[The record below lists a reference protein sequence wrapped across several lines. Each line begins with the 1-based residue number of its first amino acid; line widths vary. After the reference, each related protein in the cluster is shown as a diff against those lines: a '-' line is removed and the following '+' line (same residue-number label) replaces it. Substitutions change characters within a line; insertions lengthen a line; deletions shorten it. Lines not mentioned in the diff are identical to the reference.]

1 MTTIDWLVLIITLI
15 ATVTYGVYKG
25 RGSNSLDAYFRG
37 NRQMPWFLVLLGIMG
52 TQASAITFLSGP
64 GQAYTDGMRFVQ
76 YYFGLPLAMIV
87 ICVWF
92 VPVFS
97 RLNVYTAY
105 EYLEKRFDTRVRR
118 LTAVL
123 FLVSRGLSTGVSIY
137 APSLI
142 LSSLFGWNIYLTNIV
157 MGGVLIIYTVSGGA
171 KAVAYTQKLQLF
183 IIFSSLFLAGWILVE
198 MLPSGI
204 GFIDA
209 LHLSGRLGRLNII
222 TTGFTEKGFDWS
234 DKYNLVS
241 GLIGGFF
248 LALSY
253 FGTDQSQV
261 GRYLT
266 AHSEHESRKGLL
278 MNGFVK
284 IPMQFFI
291 LLLGALVFA
300 FYHFTQAPVF
310 FNQIALNQAKTAQHA
325 DSVRLM
331 ERQYAQLNE
340 QRMQQSLAFSNARH
354 LGDDKKMELALDTL
368 RHAEERAAQYR
379 GTMKSLISRSG
390 KGLDANDTNYIFLRF
405 VVDFLPKGL
414 VGLLIAIIF
423 LAAWGSIAA
432 ALNALAS
439 SSLIDIHKP
448 LLAYNT
454 EVGPQKEAALARYYS
469 LGWGIFCVAVA
480 CFAGEIGNSLI
491 ETVNILG
498 SLFYG
503 TLLGIFITAFAF
515 KRVRSNAV
523 LGGAMVSQIAVL
535 AVYIFS
541 DISFL
546 WYNVLGCI
554 LVCGVALLLSIFE
567 SKKKLMLF
575 VSFCLF
581 TLLPLPTYYAT
592 FTAF

>member
-1 MTTIDWLVLIITLI
+1 MTTIDWIVLIFTLI

-64 GQAYTDGMRFVQ
+64 GQAYSDGMRFVQ

-105 EYLEKRFDTRVRR
+105 EYLEQRFDTRVRR
-118 LTAVL
+118 LTAIL
-123 FLVSRGLSTGVSIY
+123 FLISRGLSTGVSIY

-142 LSSLFGWNIYLTNIV
+142 LSSLFGWNIYFTNVV
-157 MGGVLIIYTVSGGA
+157 MGGALIIYTVSGGA

-183 IIFSSLFLAGWILVE
+183 IIFGSLFLAGWILVE

-204 GFIDA
+204 GFTDA
-209 LHLSGRLGRLNII
+209 LHISGRLGRLNII
-222 TTGFTEKGFDWS
+222 TSGFTEDGFDWS
-234 DKYNLVS
+234 DKYNIVS

-266 AHSEHESRKGLL
+266 AQSEAESRKGLL

-291 LLLGALVFA
+291 LLLGALVFS

-310 FNQIALNQAKTAQHA
+310 FNQAALNQAKSGIHG
-325 DSVRLM
+325 DSVLLIENQFESLNKERLHYTLEFSKARKVNDKATM
-331 ERQYAQLNE
+331 NSVLDSLHRSEKQL
-340 QRMQQSLAFSNARH
+340 AV
-354 LGDDKKMELALDTL
+354 
-368 RHAEERAAQYR
+368 YR
-379 GTMKSLISRSG
+379 STIKSLISRSDA
-390 KGLDANDTNYIFLRF
+390 GLDANDTNYIFLRF

-448 LLAYNT
+448 MVNSKSDLSP
-454 EVGPQKEAALARYYS
+454 EKESTLARYYS
-469 LGWGIFCVAVA
+469 LGWGIFCVSVA

-515 KRVRSNAV
+515 KHIGSNAV
-523 LGGAMVSQIAVL
+523 LGGTMVSQVAVL
-535 AVYIFS
+535 TVYILS

-546 WYNVLGCI
+546 WYNVLGCL
-554 LVCGVALLLSIFE
+554 LVCGVALMLSIFE
-567 SKKKLMLF
+567 LKKN
-575 VSFCLF
+575 
-581 TLLPLPTYYAT
+581 
-592 FTAF
+592 

>member
-1 MTTIDWLVLIITLI
+1 MSTIDWIVLIFTLI
-15 ATVTYGVYKG
+15 ATVSYGVYKG
-25 RGSNSLDAYFRG
+25 RGAHSLDAYFRG

-64 GQAYTDGMRFVQ
+64 GQAYSDGMRFVQ

-87 ICVWF
+87 ICIWF

-105 EYLEKRFDTRVRR
+105 EYLEQRFDTRVRR

-142 LSSLFGWNIYLTNIV
+142 LSSLFGWNIYLTNVV
-157 MGGVLIIYTVSGGA
+157 MGGALIIYTVSGGA

-183 IIFSSLFLAGWILVE
+183 IIFGSLFLAGWILVE

-204 GFIDA
+204 GFTDA

-222 TTGFTEKGFDWS
+222 TTGFTEEGFDWS
-234 DKYNLVS
+234 DKYNIVS

-266 AHSEHESRKGLL
+266 AHSEQESRKGLL

-310 FNQIALNQAKTAQHA
+310 FNQTALNQAKNAQHA
-325 DSVRLM
+325 DSVMLL
-331 ERQYAQLNE
+331 ERQYSQLNE
-340 QRMQQSLAFSNARH
+340 QRIQQSLAFSNARH
-354 LGDDKKMELALDTL
+354 LGDDHKMERALDTL
-368 RHAEERAAQYR
+368 RQAEERAAHFR

-390 KGLDANDTNYIFLRF
+390 NGLDANDTNYIFLRF

-448 LLAYNT
+448 MVYSNRELS
-454 EVGPQKEAALARYYS
+454 PQKESALARYYS

-515 KRVRSNAV
+515 KHVGSSAV
-523 LGGAMVSQIAVL
+523 LGGTMVSQSAVL
-535 AVYIFS
+535 AVYMFS

-546 WYNVLGCI
+546 WYNVLGCV

-567 SKKKLMLF
+567 LKKN
-575 VSFCLF
+575 
-581 TLLPLPTYYAT
+581 
-592 FTAF
+592 